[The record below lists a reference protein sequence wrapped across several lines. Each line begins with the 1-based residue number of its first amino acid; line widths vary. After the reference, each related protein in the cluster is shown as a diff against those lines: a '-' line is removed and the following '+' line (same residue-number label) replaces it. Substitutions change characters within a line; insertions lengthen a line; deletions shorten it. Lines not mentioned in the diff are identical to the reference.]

1 MLYRCS
7 VFHSSVLLLY
17 INNYVTGRGRVHTW
31 SQCPSPI
38 LLLRMG
44 GRGEVKCEVDGQ
56 MVGGRGCFFL
66 HSATMYNILI
76 VV

>member
-17 INNYVTGRGRVHTW
+17 INNYVTGRGRVRVLIPG
-31 SQCPSPI
+31 PSPI

-56 MVGGRGCFFL
+56 MGGRGCFFL

>member
-17 INNYVTGRGRVHTW
+17 INNYVTGRVRVLIPG
-31 SQCPSPI
+31 PSPI

-56 MVGGRGCFFL
+56 MGGRGCFFL